1 MKTVV
6 EPLEGNKVKLSV
18 EVDEQE
24 FEKAL
29 DAAFRKIAREV
40 RIPGFR
46 PGKAPRRVL
55 EARMGKDAARQEA
68 LRDALPDYYAQAVR
82 DHDVDPIAPP
92 EIDITAGQEEGPVV
106 FDAVVEIR
114 PQLQLAG
121 YGGLRVTV
129 PSPDVTE
136 EDIQGQIDRLRN
148 NFGELAPVSRP
159 ARNGDHL
166 TVDLKGSRFGE
177 PLAGMSTDDFLYEL
191 GSGTVLP
198 ELDEQLQGAK
208 AGDIFSFDADM
219 PDGAV
224 QFRVLVKDVKEK
236 LLPDVTDDWAGEAS
250 EFDTVEE
257 LRADITKR
265 IGLVKRVQT
274 QLALRNQAVEALVE
288 LVPEDP
294 PEALV
299 DQETERRAHDL
310 QHRLASQ
317 GATIPQYLEATGQTE
332 EQVVAELRQTA
343 VQSVKAD
350 LALRAVADA
359 EGIEADESDID
370 AEIARLAERLGDKPA
385 QLRRQLERADQMPA
399 VRSDVRKS
407 KALEWLAEHVELVD
421 EAGHPIDRAVLSPG
435 PEAEPEPDVTADPSP
450 PTATAAE
457 TGEAEA

>member
-18 EVDEQE
+18 EIDEQE

-29 DAAFRKIAREV
+29 DTAFRKIAREV

-55 EARMGKDAARQEA
+55 EARMGKEAARQEA
-68 LRDALPDYYAQAVR
+68 LREALPDYYARALR
-82 DHDVDPIAPP
+82 DQEVDAIAPP
-92 EIDITAGQEEGPVV
+92 DIDITAGQESGPVT

-121 YGGLRVTV
+121 YGGLRVQV
-129 PSPDVTE
+129 PSPEVTE
-136 EDIQGQIDRLRN
+136 EEIQAQVDRLRN
-148 NFGELAPVSRP
+148 NFGELSEVARP

-166 TVDLKGSRFGE
+166 TIDLKGSRAGE
-177 PLAGMSTDDFLYEL
+177 PVPGMTTDDFLYEL

-198 ELDEQLQGAK
+198 QLDDQLQGAK
-208 AGDIFSFDADM
+208 TGDIFSFDAEL
-219 PDGAV
+219 PDGQV

-236 LLPDVTDDWAGEAS
+236 ILPEVTDEWAGEAS

-265 IGLVKRVQT
+265 IRLVKRVQA
-274 QLALRNQAVEALVE
+274 QLTLRNQAVEALVE
-288 LVPEDP
+288 MVSEDP

-299 DQETERRAHDL
+299 DQETERRAQDL
-310 QHRLASQ
+310 QSRLAAQ
-317 GATIPQYLEATGQTE
+317 GATIPQYLETTGQTE
-332 EQVVAELRQTA
+332 EQVVAELRQA
-343 VQSVKAD
+343 ASQAVKAD

-359 EGIEADESDID
+359 EAIEAADADID
-370 AEIARLAERLGDKPA
+370 AEIDRLAERLKDKPA

-407 KALEWLAEHVELVD
+407 KALEWLVEHAEVVD
-421 EAGHPIDRAVLSPG
+421 EAGHPVDRALLSP
-435 PEAEPEPDVTADPSP
+435 ESEPD
-450 PTATAAE
+450 ATASESSPNAVE
-457 TGEAEA
+457 TGEVEA